1 MTQYDTTAR
10 LLKARLEE
18 LTNRINKIED
28 DLRQPLDA
36 DSEEQAIDLQDDET
50 LEALESAGQA
60 EVAAIHA
67 ALERIANGSY
77 GTCVTC
83 GDAIAPA
90 RLTVQPTAAQCIKC
104 AKD

>member
-1 MTQYDTTAR
+1 MTQYDAAAQ
-10 LLKARLEE
+10 LLKARLAE
-18 LTNRINKIED
+18 LTRRIDRIED

-60 EVAAIHA
+60 EVAQIRA
-67 ALERIANGSY
+67 ALTRIDDGSY
-77 GTCVTC
+77 GSCVTC

-90 RLTVQPTAAQCIKC
+90 RLAVQPAAAQCIKC
-104 AKD
+104 AQG